1 MTDKSELESNVAKQ
15 LGKILAKQMMKDYVR
30 FCEKNEI
37 PINRKDDVVML
48 DPKIFAQIPE
58 DEHTNPF
65 EAISESG
72 LERAGDTAQEGD
84 PAPVDISGDPVIDRV
99 LTWVRDTFP
108 GARMDGIQQPDIPD
122 WLVEP
127 LRRAEAKDAGTDC
140 LILSG
145 SHEFGVES
153 YAGKVKLYRGC
164 KDNVQVAIP
173 NTMKWGAA
181 VVNLRKLLDDLEYW
195 IRLRTN
201 TTVGELDMITEREVD
216 NPFPPF

>member
-108 GARMDGIQQPDIPD
+108 GARMDRIQQPDIPD

-127 LRRAEAKDAGTDC
+127 LRQAEAKDTGTDC

-145 SHEFGVES
+145 GHEFGTQS
-153 YAGKVKLYRGC
+153 YAGKVRFYRNPE
-164 KDNVQVAIP
+164 DNVQVAIP
-173 NTMKWGAA
+173 NGMRWSTA
-181 VVNLRKLLDDLEYW
+181 VENLKKVTEDLEFW
-195 IRLRTN
+195 ISVRTD
-201 TTVGELDMITEREVD
+201 TAIKDLDMITEREID
-216 NPFPPF
+216 SPFPPF

>member
-15 LGKILAKQMMKDYVR
+15 LGKILAKQMMEDYVR

-37 PINRKDDVVML
+37 PIKRIGDVVML

-65 EAISESG
+65 
-72 LERAGDTAQEGD
+72 DVD
-84 PAPVDISGDPVIDRV
+84 PEPVDISGDPVIDRV

-153 YAGKVKLYRGC
+153 YAGKVKLYRGS

-173 NTMKWGAA
+173 NTMKWDAA